1 VVLFAVVKLPVGVP
15 LITPEVE
22 FKDNPAGSDVV
33 LKLVG
38 VLLAVIV

>member
-1 VVLFAVVKLPVGVP
+1 VLLADVKLPVGVP

-22 FKDNPAGSDVV
+22 FRDNPAGSDVV

-38 VLLAVIV
+38 VLLPVIV